1 MKKPL
6 IGLFIFLSTAFISFA
21 QDDAE
26 GCKDHKLFTRL
37 ENFFIG
43 SCSENYNEIEIR
55 ITQNKTETK
64 EGNLTQIYYRYNFD
78 SGQKEKSPLQ
88 IIKNYE
94 NAVVK
99 NGGKLIYKNTD
110 VSIGDIEATYHFNS
124 DNKEYWIKLCRVA
137 GNGSVAEAF
146 ELNILEM
153 EKMKQEI
160 EASEM
165 FEAINKDGFIAL
177 YINFETGKA
186 DIKPESKP
194 IIEQIVAMLKQNPDL
209 KVSIE
214 GHTDNVGSDK
224 SNQILS
230 ENRAKS
236 VMNALIADGIDKS
249 RLSSKGWGAT
259 KPVGDNST
267 EDGRYKNRR
276 VEIVKK

>member
-1 MKKPL
+1 MKKL
-6 IGLFIFLSTAFISFA
+6 LLALFIILSTTFISFT

-26 GCKDHKLFTRL
+26 GCKDHQLFTRL
-37 ENFFIG
+37 ENFFIS
-43 SCSENYNEIEIR
+43 SCSENYNELEIR
-55 ITQNKTETK
+55 TGSDKTEMK
-64 EGNLTQIYYRYNFD
+64 EGNLTQIYYRFNFD

-94 NAVVK
+94 NAIVK
-99 NGGKLIYKNTD
+99 NGGKMVYKNTD
-110 VSIGDIEATYHFNS
+110 GSAGDIEAVYHFNS
-124 DNKEYWIKLCRVA
+124 ENKEYWIKVGRMA
-137 GNGSVAEAF
+137 GNGIVAEAF

-177 YINFETGKA
+177 YINFETGKS
-186 DIKPESKP
+186 DIKSESQP
-194 IIEQIVAMLKQNPDL
+194 IVDQIVEMLKQNPDL
-209 KVSIE
+209 KVSVE

-224 SNQILS
+224 SNQTLS

-236 VMNALIADGIDKS
+236 VMNALISGGIEKS

-259 KPVGDNST
+259 KPIEDNTT
-267 EDGRYKNRR
+267 EDGRFKNRR

>member
-1 MKKPL
+1 MKKL
-6 IGLFIFLSTAFISFA
+6 LLAVFALLSITFISFA
-21 QDDAE
+21 QEDAE
-26 GCKDHKLFTRL
+26 GCKDHQLFTRL
-37 ENFFIG
+37 ENFYIG

-55 ITQNKTETK
+55 TGQNKTEMK
-64 EGNLTQIYYRYNFD
+64 EGNLTQIYYRFNFD

-99 NGGKLIYKNTD
+99 NGGKMVYKNTD
-110 VSIGDIEATYHFNS
+110 GSAGDIEAVYHLNS
-124 DNKEYWIKLCRVA
+124 ENKEYWVKVGRMA
-137 GNGSVAEAF
+137 GNGVVAEAF
-146 ELNILEM
+146 ELNILEI

-165 FEAINKDGFIAL
+165 FEAISKDGFIAL
-177 YINFETGKA
+177 YINFETGKS
-186 DIKPESKP
+186 DIKSESKP
-194 IIEQIVAMLKQNPDL
+194 IVDQIVEMLKQNPEL
-209 KVSIE
+209 KVSVE

-224 SNQILS
+224 SNKTLS

-236 VMNALIADGIDKS
+236 VMTALIKGGIEKS

-259 KPVGDNST
+259 KPVEDNST

>member
-1 MKKPL
+1 MMKF
-6 IGLFIFLSTAFISFA
+6 LFSFILVLGFVFVSFA

-26 GCKDHKLFTRL
+26 GCKDHPLFTRL
-37 ENFFIG
+37 EYFYIG

-55 ITQNKTETK
+55 TGQDKTEMK
-64 EGNLTQIYYRYNFD
+64 EGNLTQIYYRFNFD

-94 NAVVK
+94 NAVVQ
-99 NGGKLIYKNTD
+99 NGGKMIYKNTD
-110 VSIGDIEATYHFNS
+110 PTVGNIEATYHFVS
-124 DNKEYWIKLCRVA
+124 ENKEYWVKICCMA
-137 GNGSVAEAF
+137 GNGVVAEAF

-165 FEAINKDGFIAL
+165 FEAINKAGFIAL
-177 YINFETGKA
+177 YINFETGKS
-186 DIKPESKP
+186 DIKSESQP
-194 IIEQIVAMLKQNPDL
+194 IVDQIVEMLKQNPDL
-209 KVSIE
+209 KVSVE

-224 SNQILS
+224 SNKTLS

-236 VMNALIADGIDKS
+236 VMNALISGGIEKS
-249 RLSSKGWGAT
+249 RLSSKGWGST
-259 KPVGDNST
+259 KPIEDNST